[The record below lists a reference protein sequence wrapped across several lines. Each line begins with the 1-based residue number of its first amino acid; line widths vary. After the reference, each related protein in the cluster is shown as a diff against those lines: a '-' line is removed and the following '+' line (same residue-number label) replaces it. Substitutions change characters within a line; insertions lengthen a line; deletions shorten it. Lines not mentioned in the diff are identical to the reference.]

1 MRATSRQ
8 RFITLPHDRLKNTF
22 LYYYGFIV
30 LGLVVSISG
39 PALSSLASHTGATL
53 ERISVIFLSAS
64 LGNMLG
70 STIGG
75 WLIDRVR
82 GHRLLAMCAIVFAS
96 LFALV
101 PLMSN
106 LYLLIALFFLF
117 SAIQIM
123 VDVGSNTLIVWTHG
137 DSVAPYMNGL
147 HFAFGF
153 GGFFAPLLVA
163 HSIIWTGEIHWA
175 FWVIAMMTIPFAFAV
190 WRIPSPSR
198 QSKILQKVSSDHQ
211 SAKTTNKFLV
221 VMVGLVFFFM
231 AGVEATVF
239 GWSFNYGVAIGM
251 DKLTTAASFTSAM
264 WAAFSLSR
272 LLSIPISTRLSL
284 RATMYWVLIGMAVS
298 AALFVVGGDA
308 QIMAWLAICGIGFF
322 VAPIFPTALSYLGS
336 RISITGKLTSFIFI
350 MANLGSMIFPFLAGQ
365 LFEPIGVFTLR
376 WMLFILS
383 TLCLAVFVALD
394 QTSAR

>member
-1 MRATSRQ
+1 MFGS
-8 RFITLPHDRLKNTF
+8 
-22 LYYYGFIV
+22 IV
-30 LGLVVSISG
+30 
-39 PALSSLASHTGATL
+39 
-53 ERISVIFLSAS
+53 
-64 LGNMLG
+64 
-70 STIGG
+70 GG

-101 PLMSN
+101 PLMTN
-106 LYLLIALFFLF
+106 IYLLIALFFLF

-137 DSVAPYMNGL
+137 NSVAPYMNGL
-147 HFAFGF
+147 HFAFGV

-163 HSIIWTGEIHWA
+163 RSIIWTGEIDWA
-175 FWVIAMMTIPFAFAV
+175 FWVIALMTIPFAFAV
-190 WRIPSPSR
+190 WRITSPSR
-198 QSKILQKVSSDHQ
+198 QSKAPQKVSSEHQ
-211 SAKTTNKFLV
+211 SAKTTNIFLV

-231 AGVEATVF
+231 AGVEATLF

-284 RATMYWVLIGMAVS
+284 RATMYWVLIGMAIS
-298 AALFVVGGDA
+298 ATLFVVGRDS
-308 QIMAWLAICGIGFF
+308 QIMAWLSICGIGFF

-336 RISITGKLTSFIFI
+336 RIGITGKLTSFIFI

-383 TLCLAVFVALD
+383 ALCLAVFVVLD

>member
-1 MRATSRQ
+1 MRTSFHQ
-8 RFITLPHDRLKNTF
+8 RFVLVPADRLKNTIA
-22 LYYYGFIV
+22 YYYAFVVI
-30 LGLVVSISG
+30 GLVVSITG
-39 PALSSLASHTGATL
+39 PVLTRLSSNTSVSL

-64 LGNMLG
+64 MGNMFG
-70 STIGG
+70 SIVGG

-82 GHRLLAMCAIVFAS
+82 GHHLLAICAIVFAS

-101 PLMSN
+101 PLMTN
-106 LYLLIALFFLF
+106 FYLLIALFFLF

-147 HFAFGF
+147 HFAFGV

-163 HSIIWTGEIHWA
+163 RSIIWTGEIHWA
-175 FWVIAMMTIPFAFAV
+175 FWMISALAIPFAFAV

-198 QSKILQKVSSDHQ
+198 QSKTLQKVSSDHR
-211 SAKTTNKFLV
+211 SAKTTNNFWV

-251 DKLTTAASFTSAM
+251 DKLTTAASFASAM

-272 LLSIPISTRLSL
+272 LLSIPVSTRLSL

-336 RISITGKLTSFIFI
+336 RIGITGKLTSFIFI
-350 MANLGSMIFPFLAGQ
+350 MANLGGMIFPFLAGQ
-365 LFEPIGVFTLR
+365 MFEPMGVFTLR
-376 WMLFILS
+376 WMLLILS
-383 TLCLAVFVALD
+383 ALCLAVFVVLD
-394 QTSAR
+394 QTSAG